1 MYQNCHVPWFTT
13 FIEPFTPPVC
23 CLMDLQERAIMRP
36 PPDAAPAAW
45 VYIDEDLTWWR
56 EGPEFQRAREL
67 VTGRLCGFQ
76 GVITAHSEYLNGSV
90 RYTIEA
96 DTLDKDGKVRDGET
110 FDELMLDPIETPK
123 EERVNPGRKG
133 GPAPNPP
140 KM

>member
-1 MYQNCHVPWFTT
+1 MVVEYLKGYSRCRRYDVQPGSLKGDTGEPMKAIWF
-13 FIEPFTPPVC
+13 
-23 CLMDLQERAIMRP
+23 
-36 PPDAAPAAW
+36 
-45 VYIDEDLTWWR
+45 DECQL
-56 EGPEFQRAREL
+56 EL
-67 VTGRLCGFQ
+67 VETTKLSRETTARFKYALGTKAKDRISGFQ